1 MDDYV
6 QTTKQMIEL
15 WIFYTSKLYYII
27 TMKQIGIIIVCSTN
41 LYQHPLTD
49 PNVGTYSIHG
59 AYAYDK
65 QVGIS

>member
-6 QTTKQMIEL
+6 QKTKQMIEL

-41 LYQHPLTD
+41 LAD
-49 PNVGTYSIHG
+49 
-59 AYAYDK
+59 
-65 QVGIS
+65 

>member
-6 QTTKQMIEL
+6 QKNKQMIEL

-41 LYQHPLTD
+41 LADWIELIDVYPQCSMYEFFTNTHSL
-49 PNVGTYSIHG
+49 I
-59 AYAYDK
+59 
-65 QVGIS
+65 QM